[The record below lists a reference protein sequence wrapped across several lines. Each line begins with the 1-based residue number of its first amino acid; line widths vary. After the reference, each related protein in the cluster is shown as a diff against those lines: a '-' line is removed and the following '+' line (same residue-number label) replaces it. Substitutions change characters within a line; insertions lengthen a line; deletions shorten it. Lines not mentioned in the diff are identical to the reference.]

1 MEFSTRAGVP
11 VIKTFDVLA
20 TDLQEAVSVSISDEN
35 SVFTVEPESI
45 SIADAEVGKTVSVT
59 FLPTTGGTFPGT
71 VTLSSAGA
79 NSVVV
84 NLTATAQLLGD
95 VNRDGT
101 LTIADVTALV
111 NIILGKDNTDNADGT
126 DENGRYNYAAA
137 DVNLDGSLT
146 IADVTALV
154 NIILG
159 SYQNVSP

>member
-1 MEFSTRAGVP
+1 MEFSTRAGVA
-11 VIKTFDVLA
+11 VTKTFDVLA
-20 TDLQEAVSVSISDEN
+20 TDLQEAVSVSINDEN
-35 SVFTVEPESI
+35 NVFTVEPESI
-45 SIADAEVGKTVSVT
+45 SIADAEEGKTVSVT
-59 FLPTTGGTFPGT
+59 FTPTTSGTFTGT

-126 DENGRYNYAAA
+126 YENGRYNYAAA